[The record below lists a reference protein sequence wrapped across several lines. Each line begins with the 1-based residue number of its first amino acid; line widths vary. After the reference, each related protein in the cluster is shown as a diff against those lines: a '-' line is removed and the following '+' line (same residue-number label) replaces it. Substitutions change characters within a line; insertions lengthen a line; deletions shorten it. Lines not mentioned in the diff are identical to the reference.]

1 MNITQNLSFRVEPM
15 NQLAEVDTNPFYH
28 HLDFKNADC
37 YSKAKKDEDDWTGT
51 TNAKERR
58 KRQNRL
64 NIRAFS
70 M

>member
-1 MNITQNLSFRVEPM
+1 MNITQNLSFRLESM
-15 NQLAEVDTNPFYH
+15 NQLAEVGTIPFYFH
-28 HLDFKNADC
+28 IDFENADC
-37 YSKAKKDEDDWTGT
+37 NLKAKKDEDDWTGT
-51 TNAKERR
+51 TDAKERR